1 MGSNKNKSKETKK
14 AGGTPKSAK
23 KFEKEKSEPPKSGK
37 KGEPKEL
44 KALLG
49 GKKRSEPEAVAAPP
63 YQPETSELEKK
74 RLQVSEELRKVET
87 QIHDLE
93 TKYLEQSSAFGNAV
107 RGYEGFLGG
116 LSQANR
122 KIIIKPEERLF
133 SMSSSSSVPP

>member
-1 MGSNKNKSKETKK
+1 VRTQIPSKAATMGSKQNKSKETKK
-14 AGGTPKSAK
+14 TGGTPKSAK

-49 GKKRSEPEAVAAPP
+49 GNKKRPEPETAAGPP

-87 QIHDLE
+87 QVGIRF
-93 TKYLEQSSAFGNAV
+93 K
-107 RGYEGFLGG
+107 
-116 LSQANR
+116 
-122 KIIIKPEERLF
+122 
-133 SMSSSSSVPP
+133 